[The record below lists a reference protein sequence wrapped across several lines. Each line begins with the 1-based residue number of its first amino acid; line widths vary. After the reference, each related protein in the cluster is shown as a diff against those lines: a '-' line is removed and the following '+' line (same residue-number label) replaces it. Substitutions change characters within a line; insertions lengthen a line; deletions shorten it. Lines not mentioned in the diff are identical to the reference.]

1 MKKIPAFQ
9 VNHVVIGS
17 GVVGLAIARKLSQY
31 GTTILL
37 EKNQRF
43 GEETSSRNS
52 EVIHSGVYYPP
63 TSFKTRHCVK
73 GQRMLYQFCDKNNV
87 KYLKVGKWIVST
99 NEREDQVLEGI
110 RKTALLSNVHL
121 TYLSQNQIGQE
132 PALKVHAVLLCPD
145 TGIIDSHSYMDC
157 LQEQFIQKDGILAY
171 RTKFVNMERCDSG
184 GYLVDTLSDNT
195 ECTFKADSIINCGGL
210 WASEISKIILKDKYP
225 NDYRTYFCIGHYF
238 KYQNQKILNSP
249 KLIYPAPEKH
259 LQSLGIHL
267 TVDIRGDIKF
277 GPDSKYIDNID
288 YSFEEIEPLQKK
300 FHAAIMKYI
309 PSVEYQKLVPDYT
322 GIRPKLNGPGQ
333 PFRDFIISEESS
345 LGYPGIVNLIGI
357 ESPGLTSSLSIAD
370 DVASLLGYPVD
381 QNE

>member
-1 MKKIPAFQ
+1 MKIIPAFH
-9 VNHVVIGS
+9 VNHVVVGS
-17 GVVGLAIARKLSQY
+17 GIVGLAIAQKLCQY

-63 TSFKTRHCVK
+63 ESLKTIHCIK
-73 GQRMLYQFCDKNNV
+73 GQKMLYQFCDKNNV
-87 KYLKVGKWIVST
+87 KYMKVGKWIVST

-110 RKTALLSNVHL
+110 RKTALLSNVDL
-121 TYLSQNQIGQE
+121 TYLSQNQIAEE
-132 PALKVHAVLLCPD
+132 PNLKVRSALLCPN

-157 LQEQFIQKDGILAY
+157 LQNKFINQHGILAY
-171 RTKFVNMERCDSG
+171 STKFENIERYDLG
-184 GYLVDTLSDNT
+184 GYLVDTYCDDTL
-195 ECTFKADSIINCGGL
+195 CTFRTDSIINCGGL
-210 WASEISKIILKDKYP
+210 WASEIAKKILKEKYP
-225 NDYRTYFCIGHYF
+225 NNYQTHLCIGHYF
-238 KYQNQKILNSP
+238 KYQNKKILRTP

-259 LQSLGIHL
+259 LQSLGVHL
-267 TVDIRGDIKF
+267 TVDTRGDIKF

-288 YSFEEIEPLQKK
+288 YAFKEIEPLQKK
-300 FHAAIMKYI
+300 FHAAIANYI
-309 PSVEYQKLVPDYT
+309 PSIEYDKLFPDYT

-333 PFRDFIISEESS
+333 PFRDFVISEEST
-345 LGYPGIVNLIGI
+345 LGYPRIVNLIGI

-370 DVASLLGYPVD
+370 YVASLLGYEIA